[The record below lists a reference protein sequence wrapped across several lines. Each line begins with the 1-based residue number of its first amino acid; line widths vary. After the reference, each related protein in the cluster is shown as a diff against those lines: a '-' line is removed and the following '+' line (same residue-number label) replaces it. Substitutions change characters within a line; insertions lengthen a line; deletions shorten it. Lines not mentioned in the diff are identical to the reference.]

1 MLIRRA
7 QSQDAAVIAE
17 AEANIATTPGLLV
30 GVPHEIPLA
39 TYEASIQALPKNGLY
54 VVAEEGD
61 ELAGHL
67 ILDPMGMVRL
77 AHVLRLTIVVYPN
90 HQGQGLGKRLMQHGI
105 DWAKQDQRFDKIELN
120 VRATNQ
126 RAIRLYQSLGF
137 VEEGRLIKR
146 IKISDGQYLD
156 DIAMGLFV

>member
-1 MLIRRA
+1 MLIRQA
-7 QSQDAAVIAE
+7 QSQDAAVIAA
-17 AEANIATTPGLLV
+17 AEANIAATPGLLV
-30 GVPHEIPLA
+30 GVPHEIPLSA
-39 TYEASIQALPKNGLY
+39 YQASIQALQTDGLY
-54 VVAEEGD
+54 VVAENGA

-67 ILDPMGMVRL
+67 MLDPMGMVRL
-77 AHVLRLTIVVYPN
+77 AHVLRLSIVVYPN
-90 HQGQGLGKRLMQHGI
+90 YQGQGLGKRLMQHGI
-105 DWAKQDQRFDKIELN
+105 NWAQQDQRFDKIELN